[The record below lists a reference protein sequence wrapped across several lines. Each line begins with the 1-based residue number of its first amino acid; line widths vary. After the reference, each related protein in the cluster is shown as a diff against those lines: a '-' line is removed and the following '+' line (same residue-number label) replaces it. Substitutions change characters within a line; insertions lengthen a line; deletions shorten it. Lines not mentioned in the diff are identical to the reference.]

1 MYHEDGNSVLGTDR
15 SQIEPYQE
23 NMWDEEVISNP
34 HSVAV
39 VMATCHV
46 WAGSLSYKS
55 ITPQVSFP
63 GLFLAIPSVA
73 TTISLHNMHRLSRD
87 LTQANQ

>member
-23 NMWDEEVISNP
+23 NMGDEEVISNP
-34 HSVAV
+34 HSVTV
-39 VMATCHV
+39 VMAIYLV

-55 ITPQVSFP
+55 RTLHVSFP
-63 GLFLAIPSVA
+63 SLFLAIPSIA

-87 LTQANQ
+87 LAQDNQ